1 VSDSFNV
8 EVVLP
13 SGKSRRINELNNKQ
27 YLVIIKFC
35 ENKDFFGLS
44 EYFNT
49 IFLDDDLDIIDRFYL
64 LVYARMIFIE
74 ENLTFTTKEQ
84 RNVDVSLNIVLEK
97 LESISYSIFDKT
109 INYDN
114 IDIKLG
120 IPTALY
126 FKDIDDLYTN
136 IIKEIIFDKE
146 AIDFVSL
153 NTEERS
159 SILNKLPVKLFEG
172 LQQYLMDLS
181 SKAFN
186 ITLIGENK
194 RLNIQEIKL
203 NLISNGVIE
212 FVSAIFSIDLRSY
225 YDLMYAF
232 YNKILNGSDIFST
245 MSPMETKIM
254 LNIHNKH
261 IKSQNEELKKQQQ

>member
-1 VSDSFNV
+1 
-8 EVVLP
+8 
-13 SGKSRRINELNNKQ
+13 
-27 YLVIIKFC
+27 
-35 ENKDFFGLS
+35 
-44 EYFNT
+44 
-49 IFLDDDLDIIDRFYL
+49 
-64 LVYARMIFIE
+64 
-74 ENLTFTTKEQ
+74 
-84 RNVDVSLNIVLEK
+84 
-97 LESISYSIFDKT
+97 
-109 INYDN
+109 
-114 IDIKLG
+114 
-120 IPTALY
+120 
-126 FKDIDDLYTN
+126 
-136 IIKEIIFDKE
+136 
-146 AIDFVSL
+146 
-153 NTEERS
+153 
-159 SILNKLPVKLFEG
+159 
-172 LQQYLMDLS
+172 MDLS

-232 YNKILNGSDIFST
+232 YNKILNGSDIFSN

>member
-1 VSDSFNV
+1 MSNSFNV

-64 LVYARMIFIE
+64 LVYARMIFVE

-84 RNVDVSLNIVLEK
+84 RNVDISLNIVLEK
-97 LESISYSIFDKT
+97 LESISYSIFNKT
-109 INYDN
+109 ISHDN

-136 IIKEIIFDKE
+136 IIKEIIFDNE
-146 AIDFVSL
+146 AVDFVSL
-153 NTEERS
+153 NTEDRS
-159 SILNKLPVKLFEG
+159 IILDKLPVKLFEG
-172 LQQYLMDLS
+172 LQQYLADLS
-181 SKAFN
+181 SSAFN
-186 ITLIGENK
+186 MTLISENK
-194 RLNIQEIKL
+194 RLNIQEINL

-212 FVSAIFSIDLRSY
+212 FISAIFSIDLRSY

-232 YNKILNGSDIFST
+232 YNKILNGSNIFST
-245 MSPMETKIM
+245 MSPMETKII
-254 LNIHNKH
+254 LNIHNKY
-261 IKSQNEELKKQQQ
+261 IKKQNEELKRQQK

>member
-1 VSDSFNV
+1 MSDSFNV
-8 EVVLP
+8 DVILP

-27 YLVIIKFC
+27 YLIIIKFC

-49 IFLDDDLDIIDRFYL
+49 IFLDDDLDIVDRFYL
-64 LVYARMIFIE
+64 LVYARMIFVE
-74 ENLTFTTKEQ
+74 ESLTFTTKEQ
-84 RNVDVSLNIVLEK
+84 RNVDVSLSIVLEK
-97 LESISYSIFDKT
+97 LESISYYIFNKT
-109 INYDN
+109 ISHDN

-126 FKDIDDLYTN
+126 FKDIDDLYNN
-136 IIKEIIFDKE
+136 IIKEIIFDNE

-153 NTEERS
+153 NTEDRRN
-159 SILNKLPVKLFEG
+159 ILDKLPVKLFDG
-172 LQQYLMDLS
+172 LQQYLADLS
-181 SKAFN
+181 SNAFN
-186 ITLIGENK
+186 MTLISENK
-194 RLNIQEIKL
+194 RLNIQEINL

-212 FVSAIFSIDLRSY
+212 FISAIYCIDLKSY
-225 YDLMYAF
+225 YELMYAF
-232 YNKILNGSDIFST
+232 YNTILNGSDIFST

-261 IKSQNEELKKQQQ
+261 IKKQNEELKRQQK